1 MSEMKHTL
9 FFCIAAALTLAA
21 CTKDDENLD
30 SGPVAA
36 QVTAGIGWA
45 QTRASG
51 TAWSAGDAIGIST
64 TSNTQTQYTNMK
76 YTTTGDGTFTHAA
89 DKGGEA
95 SGIFFQ
101 DTEEVTF
108 RAYYPHSGDED
119 IEPGPIAVDTKDQAE
134 QPSFDFLFATGAT
147 ASKFSPTVTFSNET
161 PETTGDADDH
171 SFHHKMAQLNVTFRV
186 STDDGFAANQILDGT
201 FNLGGLVHEG
211 TFNTTD
217 GTTTLTGSE
226 EADWD
231 ITSYPHTDA
240 APARTYSLILLPQDL
255 TNNALNVAVS
265 IDGQTYYN
273 NNAIRPNL
281 QAGYTY
287 TYTITVKNTGLVV
300 SGCTITNW
308 DNGTTGSGDAE
319 M

>member
-1 MSEMKHTL
+1 
-9 FFCIAAALTLAA
+9 
-21 CTKDDENLD
+21 
-30 SGPVAA
+30 
-36 QVTAGIGWA
+36 
-45 QTRASG
+45 
-51 TAWSAGDAIGIST
+51 
-64 TSNTQTQYTNMK
+64 MK
-76 YTTTGDGTFTHAA
+76 YTTTGDGSFTHAV
-89 DKGGEA
+89 DLGGEA

-108 RAYYPHSGDED
+108 RAYYPHSGDEG
-119 IEPGPIAVDTKDQAE
+119 IEPGPIAVDTKDQTE
-134 QPSFDFLFATGAT
+134 QSTFDFLFATGAT
-147 ASKFSPTVTFSNET
+147 ASKSSPTVTFTNET

-171 SFHHKMAQLNVTFRV
+171 SFHHKMAQLNVTFQV
-186 STDDGFAANQILDGT
+186 STNDGFAANQILDGT

-226 EADWD
+226 EADWN

-255 TNNALNVAVS
+255 TNKALNVAVS

-273 NNAIRPNL
+273 NNAINPNL

-287 TYTITVKNTGLVV
+287 TYTITVKKTGLVV
-300 SGCTITNW
+300 SGCTITAW
-308 DNGTTGSGDAE
+308 AGGTTGESDAE

>member
-1 MSEMKHTL
+1 MKMKKKNVL
-9 FFCIAAALTLAA
+9 FAAAALTLAA
-21 CTKDDENLD
+21 CSNEDEMPNN
-30 SGPVAA
+30 GPVAA
-36 QVTAGIGWA
+36 QVTAGIGGV

-51 TAWSAGDAIGIST
+51 TTWGNGDAIGIST
-64 TSNTQTQYTNMK
+64 TSNTLTQYTNMK
-76 YTTTGDGTFTHAA
+76 YTTTGNGSFTHAA
-89 DKGGEA
+89 DLGGEA
-95 SGIFFQ
+95 KGIFFQ
-101 DTEEVTF
+101 DATEVVTF
-108 RAYYPHSGDED
+108 RAYYPHSGDEGT
-119 IEPGPIAVDTKDQAE
+119 EPGQIAVDTKNQTE
-134 QPSFDFLFATGAT
+134 QSTFDFLFATGAT
-147 ASKFSPTVTFSNET
+147 ASKSSQTVTFTNET

-186 STDDGFAANQILDGT
+186 SIDDGFAANQILDGT

-226 EADWD
+226 EADWN

-255 TNNALNVAVS
+255 SSNALNVAVS
-265 IDGQTYYN
+265 IDGQTYHN
-273 NNAIRPNL
+273 NNDIHPNL

-287 TYTITVKNTGLVV
+287 TYTITVKKTGLVV
-300 SGCTITNW
+300 SGCTITAW
-308 DNGTTGSGDAE
+308 AGGTTGEGDAE